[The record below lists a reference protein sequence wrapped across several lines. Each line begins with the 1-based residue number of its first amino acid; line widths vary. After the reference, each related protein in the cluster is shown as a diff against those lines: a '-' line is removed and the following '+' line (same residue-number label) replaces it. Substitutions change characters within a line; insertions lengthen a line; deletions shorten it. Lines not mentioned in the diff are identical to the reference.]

1 MKSTG
6 NSDVF
11 ADARACFRR
20 RLREAR
26 PDPRLARMAANALAH
41 GAPVRTRSGGR
52 LLCGAGPEA
61 EGLLFKFYGRH
72 RYFDRWRSSR
82 AKLAWAAG
90 RALAEL
96 GVPAVEAV
104 GFVED
109 SPDIGP
115 FRSCLVMRELP
126 GQINLREWVRRHH
139 RALDAD
145 MWRAWRERLCS
156 SWLQLGR
163 AGVYHDDTKALNV
176 LTRVEWSAAP
186 HPLTWIDLESVRIGH
201 RPGRR
206 GILRNL
212 VQLNGSLRKW
222 VPDSER
228 AGFLEQA
235 AGEYPWLRAWWVKP
249 LIRHWTRRRLLHE
262 VRTRCGP

>member
-11 ADARACFRR
+11 ADARARFRR
-20 RLREAR
+20 RVQEAR
-26 PDPRLARMAANALAH
+26 PDPVLARLAADALAR
-41 GAPVRTRSGGR
+41 GTPVRARSGAR
-52 LLCGAGPEA
+52 LLRGVGLES
-61 EGLLFKFYGRH
+61 EGLLFKFYGGHRH
-72 RYFDRWRSSR
+72 FDRWRPSR

-90 RALAEL
+90 RALAEV
-96 GVPAVEAV
+96 GIPAVEAV
-104 GFVED
+104 GYVED

-115 FRSCLVMRELP
+115 FRSCLVMREMP

-139 RALDAD
+139 RALDAAA
-145 MWRAWRERLCS
+145 WRAWREHLCEC
-156 SWLQLGR
+156 WLQLGR

-176 LTRVEWSAAP
+176 LTPAEWRPNP
-186 HPLTWIDLESVRIGH
+186 HRLTWIDLESVRIGH

-206 GILRNL
+206 GVLRNL

-222 VPDSER
+222 VPASER
-228 AGFLEQA
+228 VAFLEQA
-235 AGEYPWLRAWWVKP
+235 AQEHPWLRAWWVEP
-249 LIRHWTRRRLLHE
+249 LIRRWTRRRLLHE